1 MFGGRFGRGF
11 TFDGRQVSE
20 KLLEVALVI
29 AQSMRTNIA
38 LVAQMVEELSEKLID
53 QSK

>member
-1 MFGGRFGRGF
+1 
-11 TFDGRQVSE
+11 
-20 KLLEVALVI
+20 
-29 AQSMRTNIA
+29 MRTNIA